1 MNEFLKIRIFQSNFF
16 LNNSLLNSPSPKIK
30 MTQITPILKKSL
42 KPRVSGVISK
52 TLTLRFS
59 LKESCLVSFL
69 LLFNSSLILLLGWLR
84 KRSKGK
90 TKYFQNRW
98 FILVSA
104 RQIVKL
110 TILFLLYLI
119 IFKEKWLCSRWRN
132 PSC

>member
-59 LKESCLVSFL
+59 LKGSCLVSFL

-119 IFKEKWLCSRWRN
+119 IFKEKWLCSWWRN